1 MKLRKHILSVGAAL
15 LALFMAL
22 CLSSC
27 QTGNGPSGGE
37 TQRDTTG
44 NVTPPVAV
52 RVIGTLPQV
61 EGRSGVCVLN
71 VTEVLND
78 GTDAPFELAG
88 KIDVELP
95 DGSTWNFTPGEGL
108 SFKYQWRGDNV
119 GGKDAPEV
127 GDMVYLVWD
136 NGIWPDNPS
145 LSGAGKMYPVGTDG
159 SGAAA

>member
-78 GTDAPFELAG
+78 GTDAR
-88 KIDVELP
+88 
-95 DGSTWNFTPGEGL
+95 
-108 SFKYQWRGDNV
+108 RGAV
-119 GGKDAPEV
+119 LQVSVARRQRGRQGCA
-127 GDMVYLVWD
+127 
-136 NGIWPDNPS
+136 
-145 LSGAGKMYPVGTDG
+145 
-159 SGAAA
+159 